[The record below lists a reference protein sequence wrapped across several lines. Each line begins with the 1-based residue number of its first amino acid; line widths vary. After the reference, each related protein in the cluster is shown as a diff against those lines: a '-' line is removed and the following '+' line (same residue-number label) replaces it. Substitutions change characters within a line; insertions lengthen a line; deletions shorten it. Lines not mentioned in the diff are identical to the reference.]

1 MSKDTV
7 LVVEDDQL
15 LREVIEDLLNIHQI
29 KVKTVGDSSEANDW
43 LEEYIPDLIICD
55 LFLPTVSGI
64 QWLNSVSEDLVVNNS
79 SIILLSADHVR
90 TQEMLVGSPIQSL
103 VKHQLAKPFKNDEL
117 VQLIRF
123 FRPNS

>member
-15 LREVIEDLLNIHQI
+15 PREVIEDLLNIHQI

-103 VKHQLAKPFKNDEL
+103 VKHQLEKPFKNDEL

-123 FRPNS
+123 FRSNS